1 MSDAPA
7 ENAPAAEPI
16 NEESE
21 NAENVTQ
28 QREQSEREQVLEQY
42 RAKIRE
48 HREVEA
54 RLKRMR
60 EDVKGLTARYQKTE
74 DDLSALQ
81 SVGQIIGDVLKRLD
95 AERFIVKASSGPRYV
110 VGCRA
115 RLNHGSLK
123 PGTRVALDM
132 TTLTIMR
139 VLPREVD
146 PTVFHM
152 QAGEEDGGVSFAD
165 IGGLNEQIRELRE
178 VIELPL
184 TNPELFI
191 RVGIKVG
198 NIPYMNAIK
207 HGACSGVSHTMLLPS
222 LLYSSLINHRLPR
235 VSCCTDPQELE
246 RLCSPVHW
254 LATLLPPFSKSSPL
268 PL

>member
-1 MSDAPA
+1 MDEDNNNEATNNDA
-7 ENAPAAEPI
+7 NAAGGDSTAA
-16 NEESE
+16 
-21 NAENVTQ
+21 AAAAAAAADTNVEQ
-28 QREQSEREQVLEQY
+28 QQAQSEREQVLEQY

-60 EDVKGLTARYQKTE
+60 EDVKGLQGRYQKTE
-74 DDLSALQ
+74 DDLTALQ

-110 VGCRA
+110 VGCRSQ
-115 RLNHGSLK
+115 LNHEKLK

-139 VLPREVD
+139 ILPREVD

-152 QAGEEDGGVSFAD
+152 QAGEEDGAVSFSD

-184 TNPELFI
+184 TNPELFV
-191 RVGIKVG
+191 RVGIKVR
-198 NIPYMNAIK
+198 IL
-207 HGACSGVSHTMLLPS
+207 GVVCKILTALFSSFFLVGDSTM
-222 LLYSSLINHRLPR
+222 
-235 VSCCTDPQELE
+235 V
-246 RLCSPVHW
+246 
-254 LATLLPPFSKSSPL
+254 
-268 PL
+268 

>member
-1 MSDAPA
+1 MSSEGNDNN
-7 ENAPAAEPI
+7 EDTNNDNNNDEQQEPAAVAV
-16 NEESE
+16 S
-21 NAENVTQ
+21 Q
-28 QREQSEREQVLEQY
+28 EQSEREQVLDDY

-60 EDVKGLTARYQKTE
+60 EDVKGLVDRYQKTE
-74 DDLSALQ
+74 DDLQALQ

-95 AERFIVKASSGPRYV
+95 TERFIVKASSGPRYV
-110 VGCRA
+110 VGCRT
-115 RLNHGSLK
+115 RLSQSKLV

-139 VLPREVD
+139 ILPREVD

-152 QAGEEDGGVSFAD
+152 QSGAEEGSVSFSD

-184 TNPELFI
+184 TNPELFV
-191 RVGIKVG
+191 RVGIKVRIF
-198 NIPYMNAIK
+198 IPRCCFFID
-207 HGACSGVSHTMLLPS
+207 L
-222 LLYSSLINHRLPR
+222 RL
-235 VSCCTDPQELE
+235 
-246 RLCSPVHW
+246 
-254 LATLLPPFSKSSPL
+254 K
-268 PL
+268 